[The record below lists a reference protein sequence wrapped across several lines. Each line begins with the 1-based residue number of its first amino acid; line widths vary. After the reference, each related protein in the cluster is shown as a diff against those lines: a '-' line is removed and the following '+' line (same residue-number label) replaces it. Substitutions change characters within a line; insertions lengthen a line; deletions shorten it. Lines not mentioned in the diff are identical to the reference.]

1 VSTNVNPK
9 ELKTGDP
16 LPALTR
22 RIVQERIN
30 EYADASGDH
39 NPIHIDPAFAAK
51 TALGGTVAH
60 GMLVLAYVSELM
72 TGIFRES
79 WTHGGKLTARFKGA
93 AYPGD
98 TITVRGTVTKA
109 EGGRL
114 TCDVQVRNQKDEPVI
129 LCEAAVEVQA

>member
-1 VSTNVNPK
+1 MD
-9 ELKTGDP
+9 LKQLQPGDS
-16 LPALTR
+16 LPETLTR

-39 NPIHIDPAFAAK
+39 NPIHIDPEFARK

-72 TGIFRES
+72 TTIFKER

-98 TITVRGTVTKA
+98 TITVKGTVTKA
-109 EGGRL
+109 ENGRL
-114 TCDVQVRNQKDEPVI
+114 TSDVQVRNQKDEPVI
-129 LCEAAVEVQA
+129 LCEATVEV

>member
-1 VSTNVNPK
+1 MD
-9 ELKTGDP
+9 LKQLQPGDP
-16 LPALTR
+16 LPETLTR

-39 NPIHIDPAFAAK
+39 NPIHIDPEFARK

-72 TGIFRES
+72 TTIFKER

-98 TITVRGTVTKA
+98 TITVKGTVTKA
-109 EGGRL
+109 ETGLL
-114 TCDVQVRNQKDEPVI
+114 TSDVQVRNQKDEPVI
-129 LCEAAVEVQA
+129 LCEATVEV

>member
-1 VSTNVNPK
+1 MD
-9 ELKTGDP
+9 LKQLQPGDS
-16 LPALTR
+16 LPETLTR

-39 NPIHIDPAFAAK
+39 NPIHIDPEFARK

-72 TGIFRES
+72 TTIFKER

-98 TITVRGTVTKA
+98 TITVKGTVTKA
-109 EGGRL
+109 ETGLL
-114 TCDVQVRNQKDEPVI
+114 TSDVQVRNQKDEPVI
-129 LCEAAVEVQA
+129 LCEATVEV